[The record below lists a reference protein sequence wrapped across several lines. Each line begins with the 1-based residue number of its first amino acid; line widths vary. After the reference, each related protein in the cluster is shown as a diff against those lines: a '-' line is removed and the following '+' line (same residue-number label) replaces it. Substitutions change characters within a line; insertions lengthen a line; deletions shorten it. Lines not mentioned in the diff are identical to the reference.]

1 MKKRFYYSDPG
12 MAILSFIYLALGI
25 LVVSHES
32 ISWYLGVGNN
42 QLIVVGFLLSIT
54 SLCLGSVAPIL
65 FILIEARFG
74 KSTIQNYD
82 GLLRNKP
89 TASRLG
95 MSWRVALILMLAL
108 PIALS
113 VAYKTFTGGE
123 SQMEIDSFDYISNK
137 TYYGMFQPPGILSF
151 NGVSGFL
158 NAATAFREATK
169 LSSNGSE
176 PPFPTLPSTYGYNI
190 LLLNVTSAA
199 ALDTIQAFYVI
210 AIQERLAIGE
220 SWTITAPVTGTVATF
235 NKMIDS
241 DRQTFESDF
250 VSHFLNRNAWGF
262 DTKDMFNGWSLTLT
276 NRKSDSD
283 QSIQYIGLES
293 TNPECIQS
301 RWMQP
306 CMATSVAAMLWSR
319 NAVMKGSGAFN
330 SEEFDVSSMPWELK
344 NETKVPYKD
353 VRVKYRV
360 HQAEQIIFYNRPTLR
375 ESPGLYLVLA
385 IQPFL
390 IVIILGLSS
399 MRHSEPLGK
408 GFGLVSTFSGIDSQS
423 LSSLAGASLPGEL
436 SRPLKLTMS
445 HVQTGGTN
453 TIHCRAGTSSEGR
466 KRNGKLSR
474 NVVDH

>member
-235 NKMIDS
+235 NKMMDS

-283 QSIQYIGLES
+283 QSIQYIGLEP
-293 TNPECIQS
+293 TNPEF
-301 RWMQP
+301 P
-306 CMATSVAAMLWSR
+306 LDAAIYGHIGR
-319 NAVMKGSGAFN
+319 CDAVVKERSHERLGGLSTRK
-330 SEEFDVSSMPWELK
+330 SS
-344 NETKVPYKD
+344 
-353 VRVKYRV
+353 
-360 HQAEQIIFYNRPTLR
+360 IPTLR
-375 ESPGLYLVLA
+375 KSPGLYLVLA
-385 IQPFL
+385 IQSFL

-453 TIHCRAGTSSEGR
+453 TIQCRAGTSSEGR
-466 KRNGKLSR
+466 VRDRFQWDEAHILRRNSIHAKPQGELTKAGIRKDS
-474 NVVDH
+474 VV

>member
-1 MKKRFYYSDPG
+1 MKKRFYCSDPG

-42 QLIVVGFLLSIT
+42 QLIVVEFLLSIT
-54 SLCLGSVAPIL
+54 SLCLGSVAPNL

-74 KSTIQNYD
+74 ESTIQNYD

-113 VAYKTFTGGE
+113 VAYKTFTVGE
-123 SQMEIDSFDYISNK
+123 SRMDIDSFDYISNK
-137 TYYGMFQPPGILSF
+137 IYYGMFQPPGILLF
-151 NGVSGFL
+151 NGVSS
-158 NAATAFREATK
+158 AT
-169 LSSNGSE
+169 
-176 PPFPTLPSTYGYNI
+176 
-190 LLLNVTSAA
+190 

-235 NKMIDS
+235 NKMMDS
-241 DRQTFESDF
+241 DRQTFGSDF
-250 VSHFLNRNAWGF
+250 VSHCLNRNAWDF
-262 DTKDMFNGWSLTLT
+262 DTKDMFDGWSLTAT

-283 QSIQYIGLES
+283 QSIQYIRLEPV
-293 TNPECIQS
+293 NPEF
-301 RWMQP
+301 
-306 CMATSVAAMLWSR
+306 
-319 NAVMKGSGAFN
+319 MKGSGAFN
-330 SEEFDVSSMPWELK
+330 SEEFNMSSMPWELK
-344 NETKVPYKD
+344 NETKVPYED

-375 ESPGLYLVLA
+375 KSPGLYLVLA

-399 MRHSEPLGK
+399 MRHSEPLSK

-423 LSSLAGASLPGEL
+423 LSSLAGSSLLGEL
-436 SRPLKLTMS
+436 SRPVKLTTS
-445 HVQTGGTN
+445 PVQTGGTN
-453 TIHCRAGTSSEGR
+453 TIQCRARTSSEGLSGQNIRSKR
-466 KRNGKLSR
+466 KGNATGTTRHAADYKTSLPTLMSDLNLQGALRSYLARKQ
-474 NVVDH
+474 DHM

>member
-330 SEEFDVSSMPWELK
+330 SEEFD
-344 NETKVPYKD
+344 
-353 VRVKYRV
+353 
-360 HQAEQIIFYNRPTLR
+360 
-375 ESPGLYLVLA
+375 
-385 IQPFL
+385 PFL